1 MSEWQ
6 KASAAQRRKQ
16 RKASRQRRGRYP
28 LWATRQTGA
37 GVGEGCGECEADDDG
52 ITLDDGRVALDDD
65 SGARLEIERAL
76 EEDGNALEEDGATL
90 DEDGAALLGVGRGG
104 EEDGAALLDE
114 DRQRPSHEG
123 DSHLPCG
130 SGTQNCPM
138 AERKGTAAVKYTRP
152 RNTRHAAC

>member
-1 MSEWQ
+1 MPSKQLQRAEERRARSRRL
-6 KASAAQRRKQ
+6 AS
-16 RKASRQRRGRYP
+16 S
-28 LWATRQTGA
+28 
-37 GVGEGCGECEADDDG
+37 
-52 ITLDDGRVALDDD
+52 
-65 SGARLEIERAL
+65 SEIERAL

-138 AERKGTAAVKYTRP
+138 AGRKGRAAVKYTRP
-152 RNTRHAAC
+152 RKTRHAAC